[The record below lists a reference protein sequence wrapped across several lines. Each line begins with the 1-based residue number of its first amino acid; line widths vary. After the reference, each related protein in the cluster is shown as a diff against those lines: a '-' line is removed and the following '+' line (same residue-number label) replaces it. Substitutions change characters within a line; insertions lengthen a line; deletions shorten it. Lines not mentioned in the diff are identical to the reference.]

1 MYSSFPM
8 ARNRIRPLQDAWTT
22 SALSTFHDN
31 HRKVNFQK
39 YFDISVAFWGSL
51 ERSTIYKEE
60 KRNVSC
66 HRSCMGRRSLDE
78 ARLSDEDIHSIHK
91 FIYIY
96 IYIYMYTYLY
106 ITIYLYLY
114 LSIYL
119 SICLSVYLSINISIY
134 IYKTQVSHLFTTYIY
149 IYIYIYV

>member
-96 IYIYMYTYLY
+96 IYMYTYLY